1 MVLVSFCFRELNM
14 KTQCRST
21 HFFTLYKM
29 LYTSSLSVTFV
40 SNKTGSIRTT
50 RILDWSMFR
59 FLLYSKPKLEQNAFM
74 IKKCTDS
81 CSLNLYRF
89 QRNLFSSDAYFLQNI
104 VRLISTILMLHSTL
118 ISTSEKK
125 FTQCHVHFSKN
136 NFIQKKLMNSH
147 SAIFGP

>member
-1 MVLVSFCFRELNM
+1 MI
-14 KTQCRST
+14 
-21 HFFTLYKM
+21 
-29 LYTSSLSVTFV
+29 YTSSLSVTFL

-59 FLLYSKPKLEQNAFM
+59 FLLYSKAKLEQKALM

-89 QRNLFSSDAYFLQNI
+89 QRNLFSSDAYCLQNI
-104 VRLISTILMLHSTL
+104 VRLISTILMLHRTL
-118 ISTSEKK
+118 ISTSAQK
-125 FTQCHVHFSKN
+125 FTPCHVHFSKN
-136 NFIQKKLMNSH
+136 NFIQKKLMKSH